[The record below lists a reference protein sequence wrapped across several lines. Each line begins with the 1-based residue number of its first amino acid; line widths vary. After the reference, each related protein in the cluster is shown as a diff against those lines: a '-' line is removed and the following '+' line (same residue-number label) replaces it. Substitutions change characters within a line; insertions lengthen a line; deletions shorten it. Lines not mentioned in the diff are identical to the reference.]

1 MRSPKMQ
8 VAQGWWRRPFVGK
21 MKTLE
26 TATPNWPCSRSF
38 VVLASLLIFQ
48 NFYNLTCKNRL
59 MLGLSY
65 LNFLYNVT
73 EISALYCFM
82 AHQQVS
88 RQGSL
93 GKLFIIM
100 KWLMWLWTL
109 ASHTIHRLSRR
120 PGDPGEAWWSSSPRL
135 KASGV
140 VPAWR
145 PVGLRPNV
153 PVWV

>member
-1 MRSPKMQ
+1 MGVLIVMVNILLVLKSGHTVDNIIGTVFEIQGWMRSPKMQ

-21 MKTLE
+21 LKTLD
-26 TATPNWPCSRSF
+26 TATPNWPCSRSL

-59 MLGLSY
+59 ILGLSY

-88 RQGSL
+88 RQESL
-93 GKLFIIM
+93 GKLC
-100 KWLMWLWTL
+100 
-109 ASHTIHRLSRR
+109 
-120 PGDPGEAWWSSSPRL
+120 
-135 KASGV
+135 KAHDT
-140 VPAWR
+140 
-145 PVGLRPNV
+145 
-153 PVWV
+153 